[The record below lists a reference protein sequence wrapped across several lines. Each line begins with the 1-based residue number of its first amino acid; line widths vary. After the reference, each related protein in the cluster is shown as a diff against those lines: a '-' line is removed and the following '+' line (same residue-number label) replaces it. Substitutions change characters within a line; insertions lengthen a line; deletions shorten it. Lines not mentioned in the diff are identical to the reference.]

1 MQILAIDWA
10 SMLTP
15 KIPLLDVVVRS
26 SMIYVV
32 LQLGMRALGRQ
43 TMQQASAYKMITL
56 FLVGAYGGRAVLGDD
71 VSMTSCV
78 LGFAVIIVL
87 NALTAYAIYH
97 SPRFAVVMEGPVVR
111 QLIRNG
117 IVQEDAMHATKCTMD
132 AIAASLRARGETD
145 VGKIEHAFMERHGQ
159 ITLILRP

>member
-1 MQILAIDWA
+1 
-10 SMLTP
+10 MLTP

-26 SMIYVV
+26 ALIYVI
-32 LQLGMRALGRQ
+32 LQVGMRALGRQ

-78 LGFAVIIVL
+78 LGFAVVVAL

-97 SPRFAVVMEGPVVR
+97 SPRFAEVMEGPVVR

-117 IVQEDAMHATKCTMD
+117 VVQEDAMHATKCTLD

-145 VGKIEHAFMERHGQ
+145 VAKIQHAYMERHGV
-159 ITLILRP
+159 ITLILRS